1 MLLKNEQHS
10 KFTLHHIPIS
20 MLSLFSKLFFSMF
33 LKSQNETYKY
43 NYTESLQNEH
53 YMIPKAQRN
62 QVLI

>member
-1 MLLKNEQHS
+1 
-10 KFTLHHIPIS
+10 
-20 MLSLFSKLFFSMF
+20 MF

-43 NYTESLQNEH
+43 TKSLQNEH